1 MNNIPPRTK
10 PSIELNMSLLSGSP
24 VPPAKNY
31 PPRASTASAK
41 PVVSGGDEQCD
52 PSTQP
57 HAPHEVLLRE
67 AVQWVRELETV
78 RDDLYML
85 SVRNA
90 ILLDSLA
97 MAGATEQVSDD
108 EQDGDE

>member
-1 MNNIPPRTK
+1 MDNTPPRTM
-10 PSIELNMSLLSGSP
+10 PSINLNMSLFSDSP
-24 VPPAKNY
+24 MPPPKSNA
-31 PPRASTASAK
+31 PRQSSTTSST
-41 PVVSGGDEQCD
+41 PLGDD
-52 PSTQP
+52 AMTQP
-57 HAPHEVLLRE
+57 HAPHEVLLKE

-97 MAGATEQVSDD
+97 MAGATTEQQVSDD
-108 EQDGDE
+108 EHED